1 MKLRGSL
8 KMISVAGCVVCC
20 SLRAA
25 ADAVS
30 AGAAIRDQVA
40 LLVSHSAYGDLK
52 TELKRYKTDVEARF
66 LVQLHI
72 VDGAWGNP
80 AEVRAAIKELYGKEK
95 ISGVILVGAVPMH
108 RFFMHEHANPNP
120 LYYEDFDLEFVDN
133 DKNGVADAYKGKP
146 QLKVW
151 VANIR
156 ACEKA
161 REDDIPGLR
170 RFFSK
175 THDYYTG
182 KAVPELRTLLFS
194 AENSTPD
201 WAGTGDW
208 FRRRGGTR
216 FSTPG
221 DVTMLEGK
229 ACTHKAALEAFK
241 KHSYSL
247 TCVALHSDE
256 TGHAMVDEDLVA
268 REIAELK
275 TGSLITIS
283 HGCFAANWT
292 RTEQENNGPNCA
304 LSWVFGKHLGQA
316 VVAQVRSGG
325 IGFDNLIY
333 ARLRAGDYL
342 GKAYLP
348 SKQAHELEASPGDH
362 TPGDIVSGNLLI
374 GNPFLRLKPVK
385 SEFSRLVIKNAVYGD
400 FENSAVT
407 NVTPLLADWVDNNTL
422 TVDIPN
428 DDFGDPANGIVK
440 QLKVD
445 YTFDGK
451 EKSKTVSDGETL
463 KIKNGEGR
471 VGVLEGE
478 RPREPSP
485 IATPFGT
492 QPLTTNPVITGVSTR
507 VRTSAR
513 LCFSSRSGT
522 GAARCTERQTKCT
535 QKHSHEACE
544 ELK

>member
-1 MKLRGSL
+1 MSFVRIKTLVFVVL
-8 KMISVAGCVVCC
+8 SVC
-20 SLRAA
+20 SLYAA
-25 ADAVS
+25 ADVVS
-30 AGAAIRDQVA
+30 AGAAIRDNVA
-40 LLVSHSAYGDLK
+40 LLVSHDTYGKLETDLK
-52 TELKRYKTDVEARF
+52 QYKVDVEARF
-66 LVQLHI
+66 PVQLHI
-72 VDGAWGNP
+72 VEGAWRNP
-80 AEVRAAIKELYGKEK
+80 TEVRATIKELYGKEK
-95 ISGVILVGAVPMH
+95 ISGVVLVGALPMH
-108 RFFMHEHANPNP
+108 RFFMHEYANPNP
-120 LYYEDFDLEFVDN
+120 LYYEDFDLKFVDN
-133 DKNGVADAYKGKP
+133 DKNGVDDAYKGKP

-161 REDDIPGLR
+161 RDDDIPGLH
-170 RFFSK
+170 RFFAK

-194 AENSTPD
+194 SEIPTTD

-208 FRRRGGTR
+208 FKRRGGAR
-216 FSTPG
+216 FSAPG

-256 TGHAMVDEDLVA
+256 TGHAMADEDLFA
-268 REIAELK
+268 REIAEMR

-283 HGCFAANWT
+283 HGCFAANWIK
-292 RTEQENNGPNCA
+292 TEHDNNGPNCA
-304 LSWVFGKHLGQA
+304 MSWVFGKHLGQA
-316 VVAQVRSGG
+316 VIAQVRSGG

-348 SKQAHELEASPGDH
+348 CKQAHEIEASPGDH
-362 TPGDIVSGNLLI
+362 IPGDIVSGILMI
-374 GNPFLRLKPVK
+374 GNPFLELKPVK
-385 SEFSRLVIKNAVYGD
+385 TKTRLIIKNAVYGD
-400 FENSAVT
+400 FPNNAVT
-407 NVTPLLADWVDNNTL
+407 NVTQLVADWAYDNTL

-451 EKSKTVSDGETL
+451 EESKTVHDGETL
-463 KIKNGEGR
+463 KIR
-471 VGVLEGE
+471 
-478 RPREPSP
+478 R
-485 IATPFGT
+485 
-492 QPLTTNPVITGVSTR
+492 
-507 VRTSAR
+507 
-513 LCFSSRSGT
+513 
-522 GAARCTERQTKCT
+522 
-535 QKHSHEACE
+535 
-544 ELK
+544 